1 MKKYFQILGL
11 PETASQD
18 EIKKKY
24 RKLAMRIH
32 PDRNPSPK
40 AKEDFLQLTDAYEI
54 LIGKKPAPRTSRSI
68 SKSAEKSST
77 DRVKEARQ
85 RIFEQQ
91 EKERLENEIYFQSLF
106 KGRKWKLLKLSAILG
121 CILSILIVC
130 DYFLPYHVESTEI
143 THYAIK
149 IDNGGRFVSRNVI
162 VTSSGEE
169 FWLEKMD
176 YTLYSEYPKIHIVK
190 SWIFHNAINVLSD
203 QKTHIA
209 SFPVIFS
216 FYSMHWILLFFFLL
230 PVIIVFY
237 KRRTVWYTI
246 GYQIAL
252 YLSTGLML
260 LYLLLNDRWAHLL
273 TFGFI

>member
-18 EIKKKY
+18 EIKRQY

-40 AKEDFLQLTDAYEI
+40 AKEEFLQLTDAYEI
-54 LIGKKPAPRTSRSI
+54 LIGKKPAPRASRSI
-68 SKSAEKSST
+68 SKSADKSST

-91 EKERLENEIYFQSLF
+91 EKERLENEIYFQGLF
-106 KGRKWKLLKLSAILG
+106 KGRKWKLIKLSAVIG
-121 CILSILIVC
+121 CILSVLIIC

-162 VTSSGEE
+162 VTSSREE
-169 FWLEKMD
+169 YWLEQMD
-176 YTLYSEYPKIHIVK
+176 YTLYREYPTIHIVK
-190 SWIFHNAINVLSD
+190 SWIFHNAITVLSD

-209 SFPVIFS
+209 AFPVIFS
-216 FYSMHWILLFFFLL
+216 FYSMHWILLIFFLL

-260 LYLLLNDRWAHLL
+260 LYLLLSDRWAHLL

>member
-68 SKSAEKSST
+68 SKSAEKSSA

-91 EKERLENEIYFQSLF
+91 EKERLENERYFQSLF
-106 KGRKWKLLKLSAILG
+106 KGKKWRILKFSAVIGCFLSLLI
-121 CILSILIVC
+121 IC
-130 DYFLPYHVESTEI
+130 DYFLPYHIEETEI

-162 VTSSGEE
+162 VTANKEE
-169 FWLEKMD
+169 YWLEKMD
-176 YTLYSEYPKIHIVK
+176 YTLYREYPKIQIVK
-190 SWIFHNAINVLSD
+190 TWIFHNPITVLSD
-203 QKTHIA
+203 QKTQISA
-209 SFPVIFS
+209 FSVIFS
-216 FYSMHWILLFFFLL
+216 FYSIHWILLLFFLL
-230 PVIIVFY
+230 PAVIVFY

-246 GYQIAL
+246 GYQLSL
-252 YLSTGLML
+252 YLSTGLIV
-260 LYLLLNDRWAHLL
+260 LYLLLSDRWAHLL
-273 TFGFI
+273 TLGFL

>member
-40 AKEDFLQLTDAYEI
+40 AKEDFLKLTDAYEI

-68 SKSAEKSST
+68 SKSAEKSSK
-77 DRVKEARQ
+77 DRFKDARQ

-91 EKERLENEIYFQSLF
+91 EKERLENELYFQSLF
-106 KGRKWKLLKLSAILG
+106 RGRKWKILNYSAVIG
-121 CILSILIVC
+121 CILSVLIIC
-130 DYFLPYHVESTEI
+130 DYFLPYHLEPTEI
-143 THYAIK
+143 THYALK

-162 VTSSGEE
+162 VTANKEE
-169 FWLEKMD
+169 YWLEQMD
-176 YTLYSEYPKIHIVK
+176 YTLYREYPKIQIVK
-190 SWIFHNAINVLSD
+190 TWIFHNATSVLSD

-209 SFPVIFS
+209 PFLVIFS
-216 FYSMHWILLFFFLL
+216 FYSMHWILLLFFLL
-230 PVIIVFY
+230 PAVIVIY
-237 KRRTVWYTI
+237 RRRTVWYTI
-246 GYQIAL
+246 GYQLAL
-252 YLSTGLML
+252 YLSSGLLL
-260 LYLLLNDRWAHLL
+260 LYLIMSDRWAHLL
-273 TFGFI
+273 TLGFL

>member
-24 RKLAMRIH
+24 RKLAMHIH
-32 PDRNPSPK
+32 PDRNQSPK
-40 AKEDFLQLTDAYEI
+40 AKEEFLQLTDAYEI

-68 SKSAEKSST
+68 SKSADKSST

-106 KGRKWKLLKLSAILG
+106 RGRKWKILKFSSILG
-121 CILSILIVC
+121 IILSSLIIC
-130 DYFLPYHVESTEI
+130 DYFLPYHIETAEI
-143 THYAIK
+143 THYAFK
-149 IDNGGRFVSRNVI
+149 IDNGGHFVSRNVI
-162 VTSSGEE
+162 AMSNGEE
-169 FWLEKMD
+169 YWLEQMD
-176 YTLYSEYPKIHIVK
+176 YTLYKEYPNVQIVK
-190 SWIFHNAINVLSD
+190 SWIFHNATIILSD

-209 SFPVIFS
+209 AFPVIFS
-216 FYSMHWILLFFFLL
+216 FYSMHWILLIFFLL

-252 YLSTGLML
+252 YFSSGLML
-260 LYLLLNDRWAHLL
+260 LYLLLSDRWAHLL
-273 TFGFI
+273 TLGFI